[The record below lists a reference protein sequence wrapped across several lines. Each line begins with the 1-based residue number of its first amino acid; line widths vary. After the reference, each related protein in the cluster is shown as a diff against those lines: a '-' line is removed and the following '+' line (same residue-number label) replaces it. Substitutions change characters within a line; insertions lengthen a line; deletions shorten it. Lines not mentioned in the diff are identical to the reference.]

1 MGIAAETP
9 SETPELPVQNGFP
22 ACEENLGGA
31 TAAGRGEIAFV
42 EKTITESEIT
52 ETIEVD
58 VLVCGQGPAGMAA
71 ALACAEKG
79 LHTVAVEKGASPTWR
94 SATMGAFHDRVHE
107 KFGVTFDT
115 KQWLDDAMVNCSYR
129 GEQTIYQKWIDTCD
143 EAVNWFLDEL
153 DVPLED
159 YFLTFN
165 AGDFRDFNA
174 AYDEL
179 SLSRSWNT
187 SFNIPLTTEE
197 ISAKLQQKIQ
207 KAGAKVLFNTPVVQ
221 LVTEQDRVVGAIV
234 KGEAGYVKYLTTKGV
249 VLATGGYEF
258 NPEKLAACCR
268 PRDLALGH
276 WMNGTKTNTGDGHEM
291 AKAIGAMEDEYPH
304 PLMLDPEQLMPYLR
318 VNKRGVRFTAE
329 YEAYN
334 HLSNAI
340 QAQPGAYDFYIVD
353 ANVMDIVSSIWTPS
367 SSCYGPKEVW
377 AGAATSDKA
386 LKADTLEELA
396 QKMGVPADA
405 FVSTIKHWNEMCDAG
420 EDRDFHFPGKMMHK
434 IDTAPFYATKEMA
447 SALCTAGGL
456 QITDKSEVLNT
467 NAEPIKGLYAIGN
480 VSGSMFSGT
489 YPHNE
494 NCLSHS
500 RCVTFGYNVAE
511 TLANL

>member
-1 MGIAAETP
+1 M
-9 SETPELPVQNGFP
+9 
-22 ACEENLGGA
+22 ENY
-31 TAAGRGEIAFV
+31 
-42 EKTITESEIT
+42 S
-52 ETIEVD
+52 
-58 VLVCGQGPAGMAA
+58 
-71 ALACAEKG
+71 
-79 LHTVAVEKGASPTWR
+79 
-94 SATMGAFHDRVHE
+94 
-107 KFGVTFDT
+107 
-115 KQWLDDAMVNCSYR
+115 
-129 GEQTIYQKWIDTCD
+129 
-143 EAVNWFLDEL
+143 
-153 DVPLED
+153 
-159 YFLTFN
+159 LTFN
-165 AGDFRDFNA
+165 AGDFPEFNA

-187 SFNIPLTTEE
+187 SLNIPMATDE
-197 ISAKLQQKIQ
+197 IAAKLQEKITA
-207 KAGAKVLFNTPVVQ
+207 AGAEVLFNTPVVQ
-221 LVTEQDRVVGAIV
+221 LVTEGEKVVGAIV
-234 KGEAGYVKYLTTKGV
+234 KGENGYVKYLTAKGV

-334 HLSNAI
+334 HLANAI
-340 QAQPGAYDFYIVD
+340 QAQPGAYNYYIVD
-353 ANVMDIVSSIWTPS
+353 ANVMDIVTSIWTPS

-386 LKADTLEELA
+386 LTADTLEELA
-396 QKMGVPADA
+396 EKMGVPADA
-405 FVSTIKHWNEMCDAG
+405 FVATINHWNEMCDAG
-420 EDRDFHFPGKMMHK
+420 EDTDFHFPGKMMHK

-447 SALCTAGGL
+447 SALCTCGGL

-467 NAEPIKGLYAIGN
+467 EAQPIAGLYAIGN

-500 RCVTFGYNVAE
+500 RCVTFGYNVAK
-511 TLANL
+511 TLAAL